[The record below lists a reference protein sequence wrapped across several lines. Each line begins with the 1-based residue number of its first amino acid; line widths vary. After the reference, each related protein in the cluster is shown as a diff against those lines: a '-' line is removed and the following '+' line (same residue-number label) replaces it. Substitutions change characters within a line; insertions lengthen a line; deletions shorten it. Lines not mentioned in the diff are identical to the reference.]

1 MKHLMRKYGRSGL
14 LATLLA
20 TALLSV
26 WTIAFAEDFS
36 KRFYINGGIGLTHVE
51 PESSTDALQITDNE
65 DAGGHLAIGFD
76 VNRFLTVEAYG
87 AELGQAEAEFLGT
100 AAGNVGYQTYGISAL
115 GYLLNSRSG
124 LSLGDDDIDG
134 LFRREGASLYG
145 RVGLGHM
152 INDPE
157 IVNSNRDYTN
167 HAAFGLGVEYGFS
180 NGFALR
186 SELMTFDTDA
196 KYWNIGILKRFG
208 SANGSAAKAAL
219 AVPVVTAPTA
229 PQAPEVQPKAVVPV
243 EPKVFKPIV
252 PPTVY
257 FEFDSYELSGESRD
271 ALSGFASAIQQNDL
285 KIEVQGHSDWIAT
298 ESYNIK
304 LSERRAEVVAD
315 YLVERGV
322 SPSRLTTIGYG
333 ETRPISSNNTA
344 EGRALNRRTQIQ
356 LR

>member
-1 MKHLMRKYGRSGL
+1 MKHLIRKYGKSGL

-20 TALLSV
+20 ATLFSV

-65 DAGGHLAIGFD
+65 DSGGHLAIGFD

-87 AELGQAEAEFLGT
+87 ADLGQAEVEFLGT
-100 AAGNVGYQTYGISAL
+100 PAGNVGYQTYGISAL

-145 RVGLGHM
+145 RVGWGHM

-208 SANGSAAKAAL
+208 SASGPLAAAAL
-219 AVPVVTAPTA
+219 PAVPVVTAPQESA
-229 PQAPEVQPKAVVPV
+229 DVQPKEVVPA

-257 FEFDSYELSGESRD
+257 FDFDSYELSGESLE

-285 KIEVQGHSDWIAT
+285 KIEVQGHADWIAT
-298 ESYNIK
+298 ESYNMT

-315 YLVERGV
+315 YLVDRGV